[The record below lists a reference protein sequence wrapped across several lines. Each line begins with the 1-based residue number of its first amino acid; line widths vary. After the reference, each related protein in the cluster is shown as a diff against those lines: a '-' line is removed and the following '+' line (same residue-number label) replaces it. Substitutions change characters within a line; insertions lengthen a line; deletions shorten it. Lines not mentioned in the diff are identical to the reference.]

1 MSSHAKSQVGPMKAA
16 PIWWIVCAHELK
28 DLWVG
33 GYASILML
41 IFCTIQGGIAYS
53 LLGDVGKTPRPEM
66 VYMLLE
72 AAIAVAVFMSV
83 ILGADAISGERERGT
98 LEALLVTPASRR
110 QILFGKFLAAISVW
124 PAALAVTIPCVA
136 VVADGLDG
144 FGDGM
149 FWGVLLGTLTVSGFT
164 GLAMV
169 ISFWSNSNKTS
180 LLASLVAYFCFV
192 LPTMFPWETQVG
204 TFGIILR
211 RVNPMES
218 NRHLLDK
225 TIVSNFPIGAYWR
238 WALSPVLLAV
248 IVFALLFVY
257 AGPFL
262 QLDGGRAKKCRQR
275 ERPNKRPHTGAF
287 MAAD

>member
-1 MSSHAKSQVGPMKAA
+1 MSSHAKSQVEPMKAA
-16 PIWWIVCAHELK
+16 PIWWIVCAQELI

-110 QILFGKFLAAISVW
+110 QILLGKFLAAISVW

-149 FWGVLLGTLTVSGFT
+149 FWGVLLGTLTVSDRKST
-164 GLAMV
+164 RL
-169 ISFWSNSNKTS
+169 NSSHIQKS
-180 LLASLVAYFCFV
+180 RMPSSA
-192 LPTMFPWETQVG
+192 
-204 TFGIILR
+204 
-211 RVNPMES
+211 
-218 NRHLLDK
+218 
-225 TIVSNFPIGAYWR
+225 
-238 WALSPVLLAV
+238 
-248 IVFALLFVY
+248 
-257 AGPFL
+257 
-262 QLDGGRAKKCRQR
+262 
-275 ERPNKRPHTGAF
+275 
-287 MAAD
+287 